1 MREQVEEGEILVE
14 KWVEWMISHLFSMV
28 SGSLYK
34 FIFKHKAMD
43 GYVCRVIQTY
53 IITFWFRCSL
63 NDRK

>member
-28 SGSLYK
+28 NGSLYK

-43 GYVCRVIQTY
+43 GYVCRVIQMY
-53 IITFWFRCSL
+53 IITF
-63 NDRK
+63 